1 MGKYEYSCLNHIDIF
16 GIPPIFTIR
25 GRSTFQTHTGSILT
39 IICILIILIYISFF
53 LNQMINHKSPNLN
66 SEIYYDEIPIELN
79 LNKNNFSF
87 VFGLKTKSY
96 KTYID
101 ESIYKVNAFQ
111 TKITLDQNGI
121 YNIINEPLNII
132 KCNEYN
138 FTIIPEQFSKL
149 PLKNLYCLNNN
160 INLKGD
166 YMKEYWHYVNINFTK
181 CENSTEKNL
190 NKNYCKSEN
199 EINEILNGGS
209 IGLFFPDNSFNQRN
223 YKNPYKSY
231 VKNLYQGFSINN
243 FEDISLYIKLV
254 EIITDT
260 GYFFDDKKSIFFSS
274 YDYMKN
280 NIIYFQNINNFLS
293 LSINVSTKREIYR
306 RSYIKLQTIISNVG
320 GMLKIV
326 LLIGEYSVYFIR
338 MLLYKNYILEFFN
351 LDESVIRLK
360 EVRKKYQLKGN
371 HSIKNH
377 FESIF
382 SNFSNFDNASSN
394 NNINIKY
401 NVSYDNKGNN
411 IKLRIIGDKED
422 KNSIFVDNIINKQ
435 LSNKNDNI
443 KTNNFFIKSD
453 IISLSGKN
461 NKLSLKSNYQKQN
474 ERVKEFY
481 KSDLSLKTSNNNFSH
496 MPKTKLRIIKVP
508 GFFSD
513 FICKKNTL
521 KTIKQ
526 IHENYKEI
534 QFLLDIIHYLK
545 SQNELNVIEKILFDE
560 EQRKALSYTYSFISD
575 FSLER
580 KGYEYMIKHE
590 KNKFDKKEFTTT
602 N

>member
-39 IICILIILIYISFF
+39 IICIFIILIYISFF

-111 TKITLDQNGI
+111 TKITLDQNGV

-138 FTIIPEQFSKL
+138 FTIIPEQFRKL
-149 PLKNLYCLNNN
+149 PLQNLYCLNNN

-166 YMKEYWHYVNINFTK
+166 YMKEYWNYVNINFTK

-190 NKNYCKSEN
+190 NNNFCKSEN

-209 IGLFFPDNSFNQRN
+209 IGLFFPDNSFNQIN
-223 YKNPYKSY
+223 YNNPYKSY

-382 SNFSNFDNASSN
+382 SNFSNVDNASSN

-422 KNSIFVDNIINKQ
+422 KNSIFVDDVINKQ

-474 ERVKEFY
+474 ERLKEFY
-481 KSDLSLKTSNNNFSH
+481 KSDLSLKTANNNFSH
-496 MPKTKLRIIKVP
+496 MSKTKLRIIKVP

-545 SQNELNVIEKILFDE
+545 SQNELNLIEKILFDE